1 MTPIHHQPTKLT
13 AKIPME
19 QKVIGEHY
27 DLYQYQI
34 INNKVYYTFLYF
46 VRPENK

>member
-1 MTPIHHQPTKLT
+1 MTPMYRQPSRLT